1 MLVSEMIKELQEAQE
16 TIGDVGVY
24 VFEGATLSVKVE
36 IIEESDMIVIRSKT
50 KEELLLEHL
59 NGNR

>member
-1 MLVSEMIKELQEAQE
+1 MLVSEMIRELQKAQE

-24 VFEGATLSVKVE
+24 VFGGDTLSLKVE
-36 IIEESDMIVIRSKT
+36 IIEEADMIVIRNKT
-50 KEELLLEHL
+50 KEELLLENL